1 MDNISI
7 TKNQYLNRETHLSSP
22 WITYFRKLEALFS
35 EDPDVQVKF
44 DEDDLVVR
52 VLVGGTDKADALAR
66 LLPNNVS
73 FGNVSVTVR
82 VIPAN
87 AEKKKIDLIRDAF
100 NGNPIFSYATTVE
113 GVMTNPIT
121 YVIFKKEVVQYYN
134 DSLSDA
140 HGMCSTLYQDI
151 ASRVLDAGE
160 GIFFCTNN
168 TMNISCKIPSYTI
181 TTSNSYTT
189 M

>member
-1 MDNISI
+1 MNNVNI

-52 VLVGGTDKADALAR
+52 VLVSGTDKADALAR

-113 GVMTNPIT
+113 GVMTNPIS
-121 YVIFKKEVVQYYN
+121 YAVFKPEVCQFWN
-134 DSLSDA
+134 DNLHDPHGLVSDLYENIA
-140 HGMCSTLYQDI
+140 REIIGEDGGICFSTDSKTPM
-151 ASRVLDAGE
+151 ACG
-160 GIFFCTNN
+160 
-168 TMNISCKIPSYTI
+168 
-181 TTSNSYTT
+181 
-189 M
+189 

>member
-1 MDNISI
+1 MNNVNI

-113 GVMTNPIT
+113 GVMTNPIS
-121 YVIFKKEVVQYYN
+121 YAVFKPEVCQIWN
-134 DSLSDA
+134 DNLHDPHGLVSD
-140 HGMCSTLYQDI
+140 LYENI
-151 ASRVLDAGE
+151 AREIIGE
-160 GIFFCTNN
+160 DGGIFFSTDSKAPMACG
-168 TMNISCKIPSYTI
+168 
-181 TTSNSYTT
+181 
-189 M
+189 